1 IVGEATQQLYP
12 LGSGMQRDVEF
23 WIKPLGGNEASY
35 VFEVIYDDDEGTG
48 HFYPTSGRLRFFVVG
63 DEYRPIPTSP
73 YVMGPPV
80 KTQHMFYGRR
90 DVFDWIAEN
99 VSGVEQENILIL
111 HGERRMGKTS
121 ILYQLL
127 ERPPSPEYICVFFS
141 LELAVTTSLG
151 DLFYDMAT
159 AIQEELAR
167 HGVHVLEPSEPEFL
181 RHTQRAFRRFLDTVE
196 AGLGERRLLVMI
208 DEIDILIA
216 KVEEQ
221 VLSADAFHL
230 MRGIM
235 QHSAKV
241 AFIVTGAY
249 RAREML
255 KDNKSIL
262 FNIARSYKI
271 SYLNEKEAEA
281 LIVEPV
287 AEYLTYDNMVVN
299 KILRVT
305 ACHPYFVQYICD
317 SLVKLAQR
325 MRKNWVYLP
334 DIEVVLQEVIQDNTG
349 VLQNAVYAPLSK
361 PEQKVLA
368 ALANVTDDRTI
379 YVPPEVGA
387 ELLDKHG
394 LEVEKT
400 QLLAALRALCER
412 DLVDEK
418 RMGQSLQYGFRMDLI
433 RMWLRQNETLLRLS
447 QEARI

>member
-1 IVGEATQQLYP
+1 
-12 LGSGMQRDVEF
+12 
-23 WIKPLGGNEASY
+23 
-35 VFEVIYDDDEGTG
+35 
-48 HFYPTSGRLRFFVVG
+48 
-63 DEYRPIPTSP
+63 
-73 YVMGPPV
+73 MGPPV
-80 KTQHMFYGRR
+80 KTQRMFYGRR
-90 DVFDWIAEN
+90 DVFDWVAEN
-99 VSGVEQENILIL
+99 ISGVQHENILIL

-127 ERPPSPEYICVFFS
+127 DHPPSPQHMCVFFS
-141 LELAVTTSLG
+141 LELAITTSLG

-167 HGVHVLEPSEPEFL
+167 RAVHVPEADEREFL
-181 RHTQRAFRRFLDTVE
+181 RHTQRAFRRFLDAVE
-196 AGLGERRLLVMI
+196 VALGERRLLIMI

-221 VLSADAFHL
+221 VLSSDAFHL

-235 QHSAKV
+235 QHSDKV

-262 FNIARSYKI
+262 FNIARSCRI

-287 AEYLTYDNMVVN
+287 AGYLTYDNMVVN

-305 ACHPYFVQYICD
+305 ACHPYFIQYICD

-325 MRKNWVYLP
+325 TRKNWVYLP
-334 DIEVVLQEVIQDNTG
+334 DIDLVLQEVIRDNTG

-379 YVPPEVGA
+379 YVPPEVVA
-387 ELLDKHG
+387 ELLGRYG
-394 LEVEKT
+394 LDVAKS
-400 QLLAALRALCER
+400 QLLGALRSLGER

-447 QEARI
+447 QEAKI